1 MIINTINTL
10 IEFIREGQQL
20 KNKEKKKLTATK
32 TDEKKSVEYAT
43 LLRTR

>member
-20 KNKEKKKLTATK
+20 KNKEKLTATK